1 MSVGLFL
8 ALALVGCGEKLEP
21 VAGTTSRLAPE
32 VKENVDARDLALRI
46 FRDTSDCGAYARE
59 TDTCVPWVDRAAGQV
74 RVAFRLE
81 LDGTVYPTAL
91 TAENVEVVHKGQQ
104 VKVEGDT
111 RIEIIPHHPEDTPRM
126 FVLLLDASGSMAIDD
141 EGRGQTRMDLVRS
154 ALTRRD
160 VVDAFFPVGGNNVI
174 VPLVFAGSGPPRPL
188 GGVWVVKDR
197 EDWNQLVL
205 GNLAVSPGYTY
216 LYQAVAYAAT
226 SLFEV
231 TEVRQL
237 LTARARTPVVIALTD
252 GFNNEGPDD
261 ICASNVRR
269 LEGLLEELDEV
280 RRGSQASLE
289 RRPAIYTVGLGR
301 AAWRDRTP
309 PEGTTVRQSELCRG
323 LSNVR
328 IDGELERAGVDNI
341 ALRRIS
347 QVGGGATF
355 IRRDARGLADAFKAA
370 AATRYEWFE
379 ARYQVDPFHLRREFD
394 TSLRVLTAGQP
405 ESTISF
411 RPSGWFD
418 GPPGVEGGEGWTRPA
433 SVFAVTALAVPL
445 LALLVVLAY
454 LPAAIVN
461 ASRHVRGRVRL

>member
-1 MSVGLFL
+1 MRLAALFL
-8 ALALVGCGEKLEP
+8 LLGCGEKLEP
-21 VAGTTSRLAPE
+21 VEGTTSRVGPAEQAP
-32 VKENVDARDLALRI
+32 VDAHDLALHI
-46 FRDTSDCGAYARE
+46 FRDSADCGTYARE

-81 LDGTVYPTAL
+81 LDGTPYPTAL

-104 VKVEGDT
+104 VKAEGDSQV
-111 RIEIIPHHPEDTPRM
+111 EIIPHHPEQTPRM
-126 FVLLLDASGSMAIDD
+126 FVLLVDGSGSMAIDD

-160 VVDAFFPVGGNNVI
+160 VVEAFFPVGGDNVV

-197 EDWNQLVL
+197 ADWNQLVL
-205 GNLAVSPGYTY
+205 GNLGVSPGYTY
-216 LYQAVAYAAT
+216 LYQAVAYAT
-226 SLFEV
+226 STLFEV

-269 LEGLLEELDEV
+269 LEGLLEHLDEV

-289 RRPAIYTVGLGR
+289 RRPAVYTVGLGR
-301 AAWRDRTP
+301 AAWRDRAP
-309 PEGTTVRQSELCRG
+309 PDGTSVRTSELCRS
-323 LSNVR
+323 LANVR

-347 QVGGGATF
+347 QVGGGATY

-379 ARYQVDPFHLRREFD
+379 ARYRVDPFHLRREFD
-394 TSLRVLTAGQP
+394 TQLRVLTAGQP
-405 ESTISF
+405 QSSIAF

-418 GPPGVEGGEGWTRPA
+418 GPPGVAGGEGWTGPA
-433 SVFAVTALAVPL
+433 SVLAVTAFAVPVV
-445 LALLVVLAY
+445 ALLLVLAY
-454 LPAAIVN
+454 LPAAVVN
-461 ASRHVRGRVRL
+461 ASRHIRGRVRL

>member
-1 MSVGLFL
+1 MRLAALFL
-8 ALALVGCGEKLEP
+8 LLGCGEKLEP
-21 VAGTTSRLAPE
+21 VEGTTARVGPE
-32 VKENVDARDLALRI
+32 EQEPVDAHDLALHI
-46 FRDTSDCGAYARE
+46 FRDASDCGTYTQE

-81 LDGTVYPTAL
+81 LDGTPYPTAL

-104 VKVEGDT
+104 VKAEGDSQV
-111 RIEIIPHHPEDTPRM
+111 EIIPHHPEETPRM
-126 FVLLLDASGSMAIDD
+126 FVLLLDGSGSMAIDD

-160 VVDAFFPVGGNNVI
+160 VVEAFFPVGGDNVI

-197 EDWNQLVL
+197 ADWNQLVL
-205 GNLAVSPGYTY
+205 GNLGVSPGYTY
-216 LYQAVAYAAT
+216 LYQAVAYAT
-226 SLFEV
+226 STLFEI
-231 TEVRQL
+231 TEVRQV

-269 LEGLLEELDEV
+269 LEGLLEQLDEV

-289 RRPAIYTVGLGR
+289 RRPAVYTVGLGR
-301 AAWRDRTP
+301 AAWRDRAP
-309 PEGTTVRQSELCRG
+309 PEGTSVRTSELCRS
-323 LSNVR
+323 LANVR

-347 QVGGGATF
+347 QVGGGATY

-379 ARYQVDPFHLRREFD
+379 ARYRVDPFHLRREFD
-394 TSLRVLTAGQP
+394 TQLRVLTAGQP
-405 ESTISF
+405 ESSIAF

-418 GPPGVEGGEGWTRPA
+418 GPPGVVGGEGWTRPA
-433 SVFAVTALAVPL
+433 SVLAVTAFAVPL
-445 LALLVVLAY
+445 IALLLVIAY
-454 LPAAIVN
+454 LPAAVVN
-461 ASRHVRGRVRL
+461 ASRHLRGRVRL